1 MEDIAFQDVRFP
13 PRKMPPAEDQQFLPT
28 HSPLSPL
35 TPTSPLYPDGLI
47 APIWIRKHTTL
58 VPSVFVLFKRIYE
71 HQRPAASGTAP
82 SPLDVPDPDQDRERE
97 AEERRRDTELA
108 QEIAQRKKVTNER
121 AIKLTVVLMASRRML
136 GMYRIIC
143 YTELWTELWQMT
155 RRSTVD

>member
-1 MEDIAFQDVRFP
+1 
-13 PRKMPPAEDQQFLPT
+13 MPPAEDQQFLPT

-71 HQRPAASGTAP
+71 HPRPPAS
-82 SPLDVPDPDQDRERE
+82 SPLDAPDPEHDRERE

-108 QEIAQRKKVTNER
+108 QEIAARKKTTNER

-136 GMYRIIC
+136 GI
-143 YTELWTELWQMT
+143 
-155 RRSTVD
+155 STLPISCSVQKL